1 MRLWYLKPWKGF
13 IPHSQLW
20 GRHEESRELGLMLPS
35 CGNQIEVVSGDRLP
49 RGLGH
54 SIKSLFPYAPWDDL
68 SVVVPGV
75 CKDYE
80 VL

>member
-1 MRLWYLKPWKGF
+1 
-13 IPHSQLW
+13 
-20 GRHEESRELGLMLPS
+20 MLPS